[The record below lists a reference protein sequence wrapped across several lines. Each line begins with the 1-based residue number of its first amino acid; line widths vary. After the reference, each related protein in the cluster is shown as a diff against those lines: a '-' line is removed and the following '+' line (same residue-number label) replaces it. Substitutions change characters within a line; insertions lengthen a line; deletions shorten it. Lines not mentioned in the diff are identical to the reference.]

1 MQKGIQ
7 TITKSILIV
16 LSSFGLYTTNVQA
29 QSTGITLG
37 EMAESLT
44 SQLGNIGRLAIA
56 GGAVLGIIM
65 LATGLLK
72 LKAAA
77 ESNGSSTKYSEGIWR
92 VAIGAALLAIPAFT
106 GMLQATFGFGEGATL
121 TEGGGQSF

>member
-1 MQKGIQ
+1 MITIIQ
-7 TITKSILIV
+7 SPIKTILIT
-16 LSSFGLYTTNVQA
+16 LANLGLLASNAQA
-29 QSTGITLG
+29 QSTGITVG

-44 SQLGNIGRLAIA
+44 TQLGNIGRLAIA

-77 ESNGSSTKYSEGIWR
+77 ETNGSSVKYSEGIWR
-92 VAIGAALLAIPAFT
+92 VAIGSALIAIPAFT